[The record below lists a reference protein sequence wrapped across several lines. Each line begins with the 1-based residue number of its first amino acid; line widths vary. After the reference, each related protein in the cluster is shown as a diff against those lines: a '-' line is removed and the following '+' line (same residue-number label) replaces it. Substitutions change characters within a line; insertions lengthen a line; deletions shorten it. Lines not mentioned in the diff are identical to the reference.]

1 MRVLSRI
8 DVLARF
14 GKALADPTRAAILM
28 ELRAGPAFPADM
40 AAEIGVSRQVLSNHL
55 ACLRDCGLVRAEP
68 DRRRVRYQL
77 SDARLAHALDDLLG
91 TILTV
96 EPVCTCKEPDCPQ
109 DRTPVSPAEPDRV
122 EVLYERT

>member
-8 DVLARF
+8 DILACF

-28 ELRAGPAFPADM
+28 ELRTGPGFPADL
-40 AAEIGVSRQVLSNHL
+40 AGNIGVSRQVMSNHL

-68 DRRRVRYQL
+68 EQRRVRYEL
-77 SDARLAHALDDLLG
+77 SSPRLAHALDDLLG

-96 EPVCTCKEPDCPQ
+96 DPLCACQEPGCGQ
-109 DRTPVSPAEPDRV
+109 DKNSVTPAQPTTMKDRS
-122 EVLYERT
+122 